1 MQISIFPKAKAH
13 PDKTKIAYSYY
24 DKKRKCNV
32 DVYEKQAASK
42 IVNNSL
48 PEIVDINNEDDLIDA
63 VTKYAWSPATF
74 DGEKI
79 MENFIKTDFMVLD
92 IDNGLTIEQA
102 EEIVKENNL
111 SALCLPSPSHTEEN
125 HKFRLVFPL
134 SWSIFDKPTFDATW
148 KKLEEIFPDTDPQ
161 CKDCSRFY
169 FASTMTDGFW
179 NEGEL
184 FEPEEVIVEVQRF
197 THSNTVPTEKF
208 EDKDVLTYLY
218 GEIPERIP
226 EAISFFLENG
236 HTGLPDGWI
245 MPLNACCFT
254 MALQGIPEEKIY
266 SVIEKIAPEELDSR
280 DIETIER
287 AINDGYEERDEE
299 CS

>member
-13 PDKTKIAYSYY
+13 PDKTKVAYQYY
-24 DKKRKCNV
+24 DKKRGHNV

-42 IVNNSL
+42 VVNNSI
-48 PEIVDINNEDDLIDA
+48 PETVEVNTEDDLIEV

-74 DGEKI
+74 NGSKV

-92 IDNGLTIEQA
+92 IDNGLTIDEA
-102 EEIVKENNL
+102 ERITSEKNL

-169 FASTMTDGFW
+169 FASTMDDGFW

-184 FEPEEVIVEVQRF
+184 FEPQEVKVEVKRF
-197 THSNTVPTEKF
+197 TESNTVSTEKF
-208 EDKDVLTYLY
+208 EDKDVLTFLY
-218 GEIPERIP
+218 NEIPERIP
-226 EAISFFLENG
+226 EAVSTFLENA

-254 MALQGIPEEKIY
+254 LALQGVTEEKIY
-266 SVIEKIAPEELDSR
+266 SVIEKLAPEELDSR

-287 AINDGYEERDEE
+287 AISDGHEERDEGIE
-299 CS
+299 